1 MGDRKNEVL
10 SEIQQKRIVKH
21 LLSVQNKTIHPF
33 NGTKPGGWGWTNSS
47 GSVPDCDDTPG
58 AILALLELAP
68 HHTITDVA
76 LVGGNWLLQLQ
87 NNDGGFPTFSRGWG
101 KLPFD
106 QSCADLTG
114 HCILAH
120 AKLLD
125 VYKSDL
131 NLKQKKQYIM
141 AINKAV
147 NYLEK
152 HQKENGSWLPL
163 WFGNQHTENHENP
176 VYGTARV
183 LTYFQKAKSLL
194 KEELVL
200 VSRIE
205 KMIAKG
211 TNFLLKV
218 QNKDG
223 SWGGDFGIKGS
234 IEETA
239 LVVAALNDTK
249 SGTEIEKG
257 FMWLDDY
264 YKKNGLKKAPIGLY
278 FASLWYDEKLYP
290 LTAYLEAIK
299 GYLH

>member
-1 MGDRKNEVL
+1 
-10 SEIQQKRIVKH
+10 
-21 LLSVQNKTIHPF
+21 
-33 NGTKPGGWGWTNSS
+33 
-47 GSVPDCDDTPG
+47 
-58 AILALLELAP
+58 
-68 HHTITDVA
+68 
-76 LVGGNWLLQLQ
+76 
-87 NNDGGFPTFSRGWG
+87 PTFSRGWG

-114 HCILAH
+114 HCVFAL

-131 NLKQKKQYIM
+131 SLKQRKHYTI

-147 NYLEK
+147 DYLEK
-152 HQKENGSWLPL
+152 HQKDNGSWLPL
-163 WFGNQHTENHENP
+163 WFGNQHTKNHKNP

-183 LTYFQKAKSLL
+183 LTYFQKAKLLL
-194 KEELVL
+194 KEEPALTE
-200 VSRIE
+200 RIQ
-205 KMIAKG
+205 KMITEG

-223 SWGGDFGIKGS
+223 SWGGDFGIQGT

-239 LVVAALNDTK
+239 LAVAALNSTK
-249 SGTEIEKG
+249 SKTEIEKG
-257 FMWLDDY
+257 LAWLDDY

-290 LTAYLEAIK
+290 LTAYLEAVN
-299 GYLH
+299 GYVNN